1 MQIILASQSPRR
13 RELLSMVRI
22 PFTVEV
28 SGEKERIPL
37 HAAPQEVVMSL
48 ARQKAEHV
56 FKNHPDA
63 CVIGSD
69 TIVVLGEEILG
80 KPANPAEAA
89 AYLRRL
95 QGRSHRVYTGLS
107 LLTPQGEKQGF
118 DMAEVHFAPMSEEE
132 IAWYV
137 STGDPMDKAGAYGIQ
152 GDACCFVRG
161 ITGNYFTVMGLPLPL
176 LYRYLR
182 ELGILDEQ
190 RKLL

>member
-13 RELLSMVRI
+13 RELLSMVHV

-28 SGEKERIPL
+28 SGEKERIPF

-80 KPANPAEAA
+80 KPADPAEAA

-152 GDACCFVRG
+152 GGAALFCQRMDG
-161 ITGNYFTVMGLPLPL
+161 DYYNVMGLPVCRLGEV
-176 LYRYLR
+176 LR
-182 ELGILDEQ
+182 RMAPELMEDEP
-190 RKLL
+190 